1 MAIKKIKCKD
11 HTGREFASVSEMCIF
26 WAISRQLFS
35 SRINAGWSV
44 EKALT
49 TPKVRNKYEKYF
61 KTNCEK
67 HGGMNINYIAN
78 IFKSGYGISHE
89 DALQKARE
97 HVKWVKSH
105 KFIEVKNDR

>member
-11 HTGREFASVSEMCIF
+11 HTGREFSSVSEMCVF
-26 WAISRQLFS
+26 WVISRQLFS
-35 SRINAGWSV
+35 SRLRAGWSV

-49 TPKVRNKYEKYF
+49 TPKAWNKYEKYF

-67 HGGMNINYIAN
+67 YGGMNINYIAN
-78 IFKSGYGISHE
+78 IFKSGYGISRE

-105 KFIEVKNDR
+105 KFKEL

>member
-11 HTGREFASVSEMCIF
+11 HTGREFASIAEMCVF
-26 WAISRQLFS
+26 WVISRQLFS
-35 SRINAGWSV
+35 SRIKAGWSV

-49 TPKVRNKYEKYF
+49 TPKVRNKYEKYL
-61 KTNCEK
+61 KTNYEK
-67 HGGMNINYIAN
+67 YGDMDINYIAN
-78 IFKSGYGISHE
+78 ILKSGYGISRE

-105 KFIEVKNDR
+105 KFAEVINDR

>member
-11 HTGREFASVSEMCIF
+11 HTGREFASIADMCLF
-26 WAISRQLFS
+26 WVISRQLYS
-35 SRINAGWSV
+35 SRLRSGWSV

-49 TPKVRNKYEKYF
+49 TPKSKYEKYF
-61 KTNCEK
+61 KTNYEK
-67 HGGMNINYIAN
+67 YGDMDIKFIAN
-78 IFKSGYGISHE
+78 IFKSGYGISRE

-105 KFIEVKNDR
+105 KFMEVMNDR

>member
-11 HTGREFASVSEMCIF
+11 HTGREFDSLTKMCIF
-26 WAISRQLFS
+26 WGISQQLYN
-35 SRINAGWSV
+35 SRLRSGWSV

-49 TPKVRNKYEKYF
+49 MPKAWNKYEKYF

-67 HGGMNINYIAN
+67 YGGMNINYIAN
-78 IFKSGYGISHE
+78 IFKSGYGISRE

-97 HVKWVKSH
+97 HVKWVKNH
-105 KFIEVKNDR
+105 DFKEL

>member
-11 HTGREFASVSEMCIF
+11 HTGREFASISDMCIF
-26 WAISRQLFS
+26 WAISRQLYS
-35 SRINAGWSV
+35 SRLRAGWSV

-49 TPKVRNKYEKYF
+49 TPKARNKYF

-67 HGGMNINYIAN
+67 LGGMNINYIAN

-89 DALQKARE
+89 AALKKARD

-105 KFIEVKNDR
+105 KFKEL

>member
-11 HTGREFASVSEMCIF
+11 HTGREFASVAEMCVF
-26 WAISRQLFS
+26 WVISRQLFS
-35 SRINAGWSV
+35 SRIRAGWSL

-49 TPKVRNKYEKYF
+49 TPKAWDKYEKYL

-67 HGGMNINYIAN
+67 YGGMNINYIAN
-78 IFKSGYGISHE
+78 IFKSGYGISRE
-89 DALQKARE
+89 DALQKAID

-105 KFIEVKNDR
+105 KFEEL

>member
-11 HTGREFASVSEMCIF
+11 HTGREFASVADMCIF
-26 WAISRQLFS
+26 WAISRQLYS
-35 SRINAGWSV
+35 SRLKAGWSV

-49 TPKVRNKYEKYF
+49 TPKYKKYF

-67 HGGMNINYIAN
+67 YGGMNINYIAN
-78 IFKSGYGISHE
+78 IFKSGYGISYE

-97 HVKWVKSH
+97 HVKWVKNH
-105 KFIEVKNDR
+105 KFMEVINDR

>member
-11 HTGREFASVSEMCIF
+11 HTGREFASVAKMCLF
-26 WAISRQLFS
+26 WGISQQLYS
-35 SRINAGWSV
+35 SRLKSGWSL

-49 TPKVRNKYEKYF
+49 TPKAWNKYEKYF

-67 HGGMNINYIAN
+67 YGGMNINYIAN
-78 IFKSGYGISHE
+78 IFKCGYGISRE
-89 DALQKARE
+89 DALQKARD

-105 KFIEVKNDR
+105 KFIEVKNGR

>member
-11 HTGREFASVSEMCIF
+11 HTGREFASIADMCIF
-26 WAISRQLFS
+26 WAISRQLYS
-35 SRINAGWSV
+35 ARLKAGWSV

-49 TPKVRNKYEKYF
+49 TPKARNKYNKYF

-67 HGGMNINYIAN
+67 YGRMNINYIAN
-78 IFKSGYGISHE
+78 VFKSGYGISRE
-89 DALQKARE
+89 DALQKARD

-105 KFIEVKNDR
+105 KFAEL